1 MAFYKSVNGKITIDS
16 MNSLIEPLSGH
27 LVNENDDLISLFK
40 TLDQV
45 ILSTILPTTDTQ
57 KRSAQGSLNKIHG
70 DWYEWI
76 LATAAWNYRINN
88 KSKYLALLLPN
99 KSRFNVSSLYCPKLF
114 NYLDDLKQKI
124 SKESGVNLI
133 TSNPDFVLIDPTG
146 MNLDPKYSNLLTDYS
161 RSNIIMLDE
170 AYKDFISK
178 CDLNNIVG
186 YLAVKTS
193 FRPDR
198 ILQIPHEG
206 SLMKAMYIHLQTRD
220 WVINPKGLKYYAAS
234 MKIGPAHHTAL
245 NTVATH
251 SITTVL
257 SKPEKAV
264 DQAFE
269 LIDINSA
276 ELAFKKIL
284 N

>member
-1 MAFYKSVNGKITIDS
+1 
-16 MNSLIEPLSGH
+16 MNSIIEPLSGN
-27 LVNENDDLISLFK
+27 LVHDSDDLKVLFE
-40 TLDQV
+40 TLDT
-45 ILSTILPTTDTQ
+45 TIINTIKPNSDKQ
-57 KRSAQGSLNKIHG
+57 KKSVQGSLNKLHG

-76 LATAAWNYRINN
+76 LATCAWNHRISK
-88 KSKYLALLLPN
+88 KSKYLALLLPD
-99 KSRFNVSSLYCPKLF
+99 KSRLDVTSLYEPKLF
-114 NYLDDLKQKI
+114 SYLNDLKDKI

-133 TSNPDFVLIDPTG
+133 TSNPDFVIIDPANIKLPDYFNQPITE
-146 MNLDPKYSNLLTDYS
+146 YSKENFS
-161 RSNIIMLDE
+161 MLE
-170 AYKDFISK
+170 AAYKHFINK
-178 CDLNNIVG
+178 CDLNSIVG

-220 WVINPKGLKYYAAS
+220 WVINPKGLKYYAAA
-234 MKIGPAHHTAL
+234 MKMGAANRSAL

-264 DQAFE
+264 DHAFE
-269 LIDINSA
+269 LINILDA
-276 ELAFKKIL
+276 QAAFDEIL

>member
-1 MAFYKSVNGKITIDS
+1 MTFYKSINGKITIDS
-16 MNSLIEPLSGH
+16 INSLIEPLSGNI
-27 LVNENDDLISLFK
+27 VDSGENLKDLFE
-40 TLDQV
+40 TLDR
-45 ILSTILPTTDTQ
+45 TIIDTIKPVSDKQ
-57 KRSAQGSLNKIHG
+57 KKSIQGSLNKLHG

-76 LATAAWNYRINN
+76 LATCAWNHRIKNN
-88 KSKYLALLLPN
+88 SKYIALLLPN
-99 KSRFNVSSLYCPKLF
+99 KSRFDVTTLYTPKLF
-114 NYLDDLKQKI
+114 NYLKDLKEKI
-124 SKESGVNLI
+124 AKESGVNLI
-133 TSNPDFVLIDPTG
+133 TSNPDFVIIDTSG
-146 MNLDPKYSNLLTDYS
+146 IELDKKYNTPLSEYS
-161 RSNIIMLDE
+161 RDSITMLE
-170 AYKDFISK
+170 SAHKDFVSH
-178 CDLNNIVG
+178 CDLNSIVG

-234 MKIGPAHHTAL
+234 MQMGEAHRKAL

-269 LIDINSA
+269 LINIKDA
-276 ELAFKKIL
+276 ESTFEDIL